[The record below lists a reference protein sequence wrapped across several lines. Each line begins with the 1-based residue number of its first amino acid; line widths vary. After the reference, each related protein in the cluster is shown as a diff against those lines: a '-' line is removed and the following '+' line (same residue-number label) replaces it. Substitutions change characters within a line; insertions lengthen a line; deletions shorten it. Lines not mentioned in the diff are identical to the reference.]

1 MWLKMGFS
9 SVVKSENVWTK
20 VQLRL
25 CCSALSSDQET
36 ATVSAV
42 SSMANEFP
50 GGVGLAG
57 CWVTNTKRKKVEKKN
72 RHQDALGPSVH
83 PVLGS
88 HNRKSCFHNT
98 DLAASV
104 LLCQAAFV

>member
-20 VQLRL
+20 VQL
-25 CCSALSSDQET
+25 CCSALSSGQET

-50 GGVGLAG
+50 GRVGLAG
-57 CWVTNTKRKKVEKKN
+57 CWVTNTK
-72 RHQDALGPSVH
+72 
-83 PVLGS
+83 
-88 HNRKSCFHNT
+88 
-98 DLAASV
+98 
-104 LLCQAAFV
+104 